1 MMSSFSIAWLDLR
14 EGADFAARDK
24 TLVTQVLQW
33 LGQAADPVSPDRIIV
48 DLGAG
53 TGSTLRALTKLGA
66 NNLVWRL
73 VDLDGKLLDEAL
85 RRHGKNCLIED
96 YQADLNIIGELPLTG
111 AHIISAS
118 ALFDLASAEFIDA
131 LTARIDARKTAIYA
145 ALNYDGTTIWSPA
158 HPLDEK
164 VLAAFNQD
172 QRSDKGFGPALGP
185 DCTAYLQQAL
195 ENKGYTV
202 SVRPSPWQLNAKDTQ
217 LQQELINGIAA
228 AVSEGYGLDA
238 DKLSEWKSF
247 RIANMP
253 DGNCTIGHWDVLAL
267 PR

>member
-1 MMSSFSIAWLDLR
+1 MSSFSIAWLDLR

-118 ALFDLASAEFIDA
+118 ALFDL
-131 LTARIDARKTAIYA
+131 
-145 ALNYDGTTIWSPA
+145 
-158 HPLDEK
+158 
-164 VLAAFNQD
+164 
-172 QRSDKGFGPALGP
+172 
-185 DCTAYLQQAL
+185 
-195 ENKGYTV
+195 
-202 SVRPSPWQLNAKDTQ
+202 
-217 LQQELINGIAA
+217 
-228 AVSEGYGLDA
+228 
-238 DKLSEWKSF
+238 
-247 RIANMP
+247 
-253 DGNCTIGHWDVLAL
+253 
-267 PR
+267 